1 MVMPGEF
8 EDFID
13 PLIIMF
19 YVLFSVV
26 GAIWAFLLT
35 AIPLNLMSFIGVI
48 MLRRAMTATQTVLI
62 SY

>member
-8 EDFID
+8 GDFID

-19 YVLFSVV
+19 CMPFAVV

-35 AIPLNLMSFIGVI
+35 AISLNLMSFIGVI
-48 MLRRAMTATQTVLI
+48 TLRRAMPATQIVLI
-62 SY
+62 S